1 MNVTKRRKNGLEGF
15 AEEIEPL
22 TLDEL
27 NVLRVE
33 LGREH
38 NQHIQSANLTRKKLD
53 TIKNVMFIRKNGGA
67 IGVTDHAVLRYL
79 ERHKGVDVR
88 AAREEINELAQR
100 RKASIEGSDGHYDID
115 GVTIVLPQ
123 GDVVATILPKH

>member
-1 MNVTKRRKNGLEGF
+1 MSRRPKESLKAF
-15 AEEIEPL
+15 AAEIEKL

-27 NVLRVE
+27 NGMRIE

-38 NQHIQSANLTRKKLD
+38 NEHVQAANLARRKLD
-53 TIKNVMFIRKNGGA
+53 TIKNVMFVLKNGGA

-88 AAREEINELAQR
+88 AAREEINDMAQR
-100 RKASIEGSDGHYDID
+100 RKANNGTDGHFAID
-115 GVTIVLPQ
+115 GITIVLPQ
-123 GDVVATILPKH
+123 GDVVATVLPK